1 MPLGAAPGAAAW
13 TSPVRGSARRH
24 DRAPL
29 ARTGSPLVTPPKT
42 PKGRIGAS
50 GATMT
55 TVSRGRS
62 FARSFVGL
70 RARGPLAPLPAAADA
85 LNGASPSPPPADAPK
100 LYPNLDLD
108 FVPAMTPAEWARG
121 AAVAA
126 LAALLHAAFV
136 AKLLSRKLRDA
147 GAPWHVAA
155 APTVAVAVL
164 VFLLHRYRTLEAKEQ
179 ARLIPEAAAAD
190 ADSLFE
196 PMALFGDE
204 DSTVRVHYKLRR
216 PSRPGPPRF
225 IVTCCHGF
233 GANAWSW
240 EKATL
245 AQLATALDATVVAHD
260 SPGFGLTSRP
270 TNLGWYVPTA
280 NAAIARRM
288 LDVAARAHQSLDELT
303 RGGRAKDRPGFRRV
317 VVGHSMGGV
326 AAVLAAGAGDVDDV
340 VLVAPALVPPRGDAR
355 TTTPGESSPAAALM
369 GAFGRFLTATLA
381 HAFAP
386 FLKVVLRVFVRSAS
400 FWRRGLAKAVGR
412 ASAQKLLFEDLAWA
426 DGYRRPSCVRGWD
439 DGMARVV
446 VAACTGGVN
455 DVWANERKRVAR
467 AFKGADGVDSGV
479 DSGADGDE
487 RSGATDAAAT
497 LDALRASGARVLI
510 VHGDEDSI
518 VPLSNSRRLADALP
532 GSTLAVMRGCGH
544 MPHEEDPD
552 AFVDLVKS
560 FVESPVS

>member
-1 MPLGAAPGAAAW
+1 MTA
-13 TSPVRGSARRH
+13 
-24 DRAPL
+24 
-29 ARTGSPLVTPPKT
+29 

-62 FARSFVGL
+62 HARSFVGL

-85 LNGASPSPPPADAPK
+85 LNGASPSQPPADTPE

-108 FVPAMTPAEWARG
+108 FVPAMTVAEWARG
-121 AAVAA
+121 AALAA

-136 AKLLSRKLRDA
+136 AKLLSRKLADA

-155 APTVAVAVL
+155 APTVALAAL
-164 VFLLHRYRTLEAKEQ
+164 VFLLHRYVTLEAKEQ
-179 ARLIPEAAAAD
+179 ARLISERLAAD
-190 ADSLFE
+190 ADSLFHPMGE
-196 PMALFGDE
+196 PPGDDDE
-204 DSTVRVHYKLRR
+204 LRVHYKLRR
-216 PSRPGPPRF
+216 PPTPGPPRA
-225 IVTCCHGF
+225 VVACCHGF

-240 EKATL
+240 ERGALTRL
-245 AQLATALDATVVAHD
+245 ANRLEATVIAHD

-270 TNLGWYVPTA
+270 KNLRWYVPNA
-280 NAAIARRM
+280 NAEIARTM
-288 LDVAARAHQSLDELT
+288 LDVAARAHQSLDE
-303 RGGRAKDRPGFRRV
+303 RAGRATGGGAGGDSPRPRRV
-317 VVGHSMGGV
+317 VVGHSMGGI
-326 AAVLAAGAGDVDDV
+326 AAATAAGAGDVDDV
-340 VLVAPALVPPRGDAR
+340 VLVAPALVPPRAPPR
-355 TTTPGESSPAAALM
+355 TTTGEANAPTRESAAAALI
-369 GAFGRFLTATLA
+369 GAVGRFLTAALA
-381 HAFAP
+381 YASAP
-386 FLKVVLRVFVRSAS
+386 FLKIVLRVFVRSAT

-412 ASAQKLLFEDLAWA
+412 ASAPKLFTDLAWA

-455 DVWANERKRVAR
+455 DVWANESKRVAR
-467 AFKGADGVDSGV
+467 AFEGAEGAEAVDS
-479 DSGADGDE
+479 DDD
-487 RSGATDAAAT
+487 RGATDAVAT

-518 VPLSNSRRLADALP
+518 VPLANSRRLAAALP
-532 GSTLAVMRGCGH
+532 GARLAVMAGCGH

-552 AFVDLVKS
+552 AFVDLVES